1 MKKYILL
8 TLVAS
13 FLISSPMQA
22 QVQDTDGYMPNQGM
36 QEYFSASQN
45 DYSKPIIYIF
55 FNNQPCYT
63 CADTIEMIENIY
75 NQNFIDQYNMFIINY
90 ADDDENN
97 FINTY
102 QLSQPLEVVLVRVDD
117 GATFGYQK
125 IENLQNMTSD
135 PISFKEYFIEE
146 VNNFLGNQ

>member
-1 MKKYILL
+1 
-8 TLVAS
+8 
-13 FLISSPMQA
+13 
-22 QVQDTDGYMPNQGM
+22 
-36 QEYFSASQN
+36 
-45 DYSKPIIYIF
+45 
-55 FNNQPCYT
+55 
-63 CADTIEMIENIY
+63 MIENIY

-90 ADDDENN
+90 ANDDENN

-125 IENLQNMTSD
+125 LENLQNMTSD
-135 PISFKEYFIEE
+135 PISFKEYFIGE

>member
-8 TLVAS
+8 TLIAS
-13 FLISSPMQA
+13 FSISSPLQA
-22 QVQDTDGYMPNQGM
+22 QVQDTDGYMPNQGI

-45 DYSKPIIYIF
+45 DYSKSIIYIF

-90 ADDDENN
+90 ANDDENN

-102 QLSQPLEVVLVRVDD
+102 Q
-117 GATFGYQK
+117 
-125 IENLQNMTSD
+125 
-135 PISFKEYFIEE
+135 
-146 VNNFLGNQ
+146 